1 MTLFQQPG
9 DDDFAG
15 LVAENIFIS
24 DIQAAIEMAL
34 DDRKITQSD
43 LARRL
48 NVSPARVSQM
58 LGGNGANLT
67 ARTVARIAH
76 VLGLRACMTFTDTC
90 TEGWWR
96 EAPEE
101 EEPSTEFADWVRLAC
116 ETLEQDGLRPSAPS
130 NDTWKDGP
138 ATRVETIAIEPNDQ
152 SVAA

>member
-24 DIQAAIEMAL
+24 DIQAAIETAL
-34 DDRKITQSD
+34 QDRKITQAD

-67 ARTVARIAH
+67 ARTVARIAQ

-96 EAPEE
+96 EATEE
-101 EEPSTEFADWVRLAC
+101 EGSSTEFADWVRVAC
-116 ETLEQDGLRPSAPS
+116 ETLEQDGVKPSAPS
-130 NDTWKDGP
+130 NDAWKDGP
-138 ATRVETIAIEPNDQ
+138 AGRAETATVDSSEQ

>member
-24 DIQAAIEMAL
+24 DIQAAIETAL

-48 NVSPARVSQM
+48 KVSPARVSQM

-67 ARTVARIAH
+67 ARTVARIAQ
-76 VLGLRACMTFTDTC
+76 VLGLRACVTFTDTC
-90 TEGWWR
+90 IEGWWR

-101 EEPSTEFADWVRLAC
+101 EEPATEFADWVRLAC
-116 ETLEQDGLRPSAPS
+116 ETLEQDGIEPSAPS
-130 NDTWKDGP
+130 NDTWKGGSVASMGNAPLDGG
-138 ATRVETIAIEPNDQ
+138 EQ